1 MAGGGVRAASEW
13 GLEVEE
19 DFSTA
24 CGGAGVEEGF
34 VEVSERVDGG
44 DRLVDGAVEDEV
56 GEGGVEGTDLG
67 GGEVGEP
74 AGEPEAVEVEVF
86 EDEKAVGDLEGLAAH
101 GTVGGHGATGG
112 EEVEETEGAVA
123 ADGVDG
129 EGGRGEAG
137 DFGGGGWGVGVVG
150 EDGVGTG
157 GEASGGGFGAAD
169 EVERVEAEVA
179 GEADDAVGGGG
190 AGGVLNDP

>member
-1 MAGGGVRAASEW
+1 M
-13 GLEVEE
+13 
-19 DFSTA
+19 
-24 CGGAGVEEGF
+24 EEGV
-34 VEVSERVDGG
+34 VEVSERVGGG
-44 DRLVDGAVEDEV
+44 DWLVDGAVEDEG

-67 GGEVGEP
+67 WGELGEP

-101 GTVGGHGATGG
+101 GSVGGHGATGG

-137 DFGGGGWGVGVVG
+137 DCGGGGWGGGVVG
-150 EDGVGTG
+150 EDEVGAC

-179 GEADDAVGGGG
+179 SEADDAVGGGG